1 MDGDPRVRQ
10 LLEDLLDSDVT
21 PEEVCR
27 HCPELLSQVRLRWE
41 RKRVCEAQLDLLFPS
56 PDAEDA
62 FAKSPATKF
71 LGELP
76 EIPGYEVQE
85 VLGHGGM
92 GVVYRARHIRLNRS
106 IAVKMLLNGV
116 HASSESR
123 ERFLREAKAVAGLR
137 HPSIVQ
143 VHDMGDLNGQPYFTM
158 EFVEGGTLAQKL
170 AGTPQASRHAASL
183 LEILA
188 DAVQAAHQN
197 GIVHRDLKPAN
208 ILLTADGAPK
218 ISDFG
223 LARRLDGEA
232 GLTWTGAT
240 LGTPSYMAPE
250 QAEGRPILLGPAVD
264 IYALGAILYELLTG
278 RPPFRAESA
287 ALTVRQV
294 LCQDAEPPSRL
305 NGKVPRDLEVI
316 CLKCLRRDPQLRYA
330 SAAALTQDLRHFLQ
344 GEAIAARPEGRWA
357 RWGRRIRRHPFVS
370 MAAASGLLL
379 AMATLGGQLWLLSD
393 REAVA
398 RKIES
403 ERMIAEQAA
412 GLDLREMGGW
422 LRKSDWPQAEAALQ
436 RAKGRLGGRES
447 AELRPL
453 VEQGSC
459 DLEVAARLGAILIDV
474 ARTTKLARARANQHY
489 EEAFRDA
496 GIGSLHD
503 DPTVVAERIR
513 ASDIQIALVGAL
525 DHWSGCLWDVQRRNW
540 VLAVARR
547 ADPDPTGWRDRARDP
562 ATWESQSALVRLVET
577 APVADGYVPLFVT
590 LEKQLTN
597 LSNEQCFPFLR
608 RVQQAHPGDFWI
620 NLRLGDAL
628 IASDSSAEAIRYYQ
642 AAVSILPKVAFLYQK
657 LGWALWTERREEAV
671 ACCLKAVELD
681 PSSDDAHYL
690 LSIVLTG
697 LGRNDEA
704 IDHLQAGIRLNPGSA
719 RLHAE
724 LGRCFELLGRE
735 VDALTHYQQAAELDP
750 RGINLRRRI
759 RSLLAALGR
768 EDEALAAW
776 RETLAA
782 SPRRH
787 ADWFGYAEFCLF
799 LGRRDDYLRAR
810 QALLAAFESTADPS
824 VAERVARACL
834 LLPMEGEELQKA
846 VALAE
851 RAVAVDPSRYGL
863 LYSMFQFAKGLAEYR
878 EGKFSQAIATMRG
891 GAAQI
896 NWPGPGLVLAM
907 ALHQS
912 GQELSARRAL
922 ATAMLSHDWRPSR
935 IFDQNDW
942 AFHAIR
948 REAEQMILPD
958 LQAFLAGKHQPRDND
973 ERLALLGLCQATNR
987 TGELARLYADAFA
1000 DSPQLANDPRDGHR
1014 YRAACAA
1021 AQAGTGK
1028 GAGAVHITL
1037 EDRRHWR
1044 DQARIWLEAD
1054 LAEWKKLG
1062 NAGGEMNRKVRQ
1074 ELNGWLTNADFAGLR
1089 DPVALMAYS
1098 AEERNEWLG
1107 LWEKI
1112 RVILNR
1118 PAGV

>member
-10 LLEDLLDSDVT
+10 LLEDLLDSDHT

-27 HCPELLSQVRLRWE
+27 HCPELLAQVRLRWE

-56 PDAEDA
+56 PEAEAA
-62 FAKSPATKF
+62 FIKSPATKF
-71 LGELP
+71 LAEFP
-76 EIPGYEVQE
+76 QIPGYEVQE

-106 IAVKMLLNGV
+106 VAVKMLLNGV

-170 AGTPQASRHAASL
+170 AGTLQPPRHAALL

-188 DAVQAAHQN
+188 DAIQAAHQN

-208 ILLTADGAPK
+208 ILLTPDGAPK

-232 GLTWTGAT
+232 SLTWIGVTI
-240 LGTPSYMAPE
+240 GTPSYMAPE
-250 QAEGRPILLGPAVD
+250 QAEAKPVILGPAVD

-287 ALTVRQV
+287 ALTLRQV

-305 NGKVPRDLEVI
+305 NGKVPRDLEII
-316 CLKCLRRDPQLRYA
+316 CLKCLRREPQLRYA
-330 SAAALTQDLRHFLQ
+330 SAAALARDLRHFLQ

-357 RWGRRIRRHPFVS
+357 RLGRRIRRRPFVS
-370 MAAASGLLL
+370 TAAASGLLL
-379 AMATLGGQLWLLSD
+379 TIAMFGGQLWLLSD
-393 REAVA
+393 RRAVA
-398 RKIES
+398 GKIES
-403 ERMIAEQAA
+403 ERVIAEQAA
-412 GLDLREMGGW
+412 GRDLREMGGW
-422 LRKSDWPQAEAALQ
+422 LRKSDWPQAQAALE
-436 RAKGRLGGRES
+436 RAKGRLGGRDW
-447 AELRPL
+447 AEMRPL
-453 VEQGSC
+453 VVQGSR
-459 DLEVAARLGAILIDV
+459 DLEVGVRLGTILIDV
-474 ARTTKLARARANQHY
+474 ARTTRLARARANQHY
-489 EEAFRDA
+489 EDAFRDA
-496 GIGSLHD
+496 GIGSVHD
-503 DPTVVAERIR
+503 DPSVVAERIR

-525 DHWSGCLWDVQRRNW
+525 DHWSSCLWDAQRRNW
-540 VLAVARR
+540 VLAVARK

-577 APVADGYVPLFVT
+577 APVADAYVPLFVT
-590 LEKQLTN
+590 LEKQLSN
-597 LSNEQCFPFLR
+597 LSNKQCLPFLR
-608 RVQQAHPGDFWI
+608 RIQQAHSGDFWI
-620 NLRLGDAL
+620 NLALGDVL
-628 IASDSSAEAIRYYQ
+628 LGSDSSAEAIRYYQ
-642 AAVSILPKVAFLYQK
+642 AAVSILPKEAFLYQK
-657 LGWALWTERREEAV
+657 LAGALWTERREEAV
-671 ACCLKAVELD
+671 GCCLKAVELD
-681 PSSDDAHYL
+681 RSSDDANYL

-704 IDHLQAGIRLNPGSA
+704 IAYLQAGIRQDPGSW
-719 RLHAE
+719 RLHSE
-724 LGRCFELLGRE
+724 LGRCMELVERHVE
-735 VDALTHYQQAAELDP
+735 ALAHYQQAAALNP
-750 RGINLRRRI
+750 NATNVRWKI
-759 RSLLAALGR
+759 RSILAAIGR
-768 EDEALAAW
+768 EEEALAAW
-776 RETLAA
+776 RETLAV

-799 LGRRDDYLRAR
+799 LGRREEYLRAR
-810 QALLAAFESTADPS
+810 QALLVAFESTTDPS

-834 LLPMEGEELQKA
+834 LLPMEGKELEKA

-851 RAVAVDPSRYGL
+851 RAVAVDPSRYGH

-878 EGKFSQAIATMRG
+878 EGKFAQAIATMRG

-907 ALHQS
+907 ALDKS
-912 GQELSARRAL
+912 GQKLSARRSL

-942 AFHAIR
+942 AFHALR

-958 LQAFLAGKHQPRDND
+958 LQAFLAGKHQPQDND
-973 ERLALLGLCQATNR
+973 ERLALLGVCQATNR
-987 TGELARLYADAFA
+987 TGELARLYEDAFA

-1014 YRAACAA
+1014 FRAACAA

-1028 GAGAVHITL
+1028 GAGAAHIKL

-1044 DQARIWLEAD
+1044 DRARLWLEAD
-1054 LAEWKKLG
+1054 LAEWKKLES
-1062 NAGGEMNRKVRQ
+1062 AGGVKNRTVRQ
-1074 ELNGWLTNADFAGLR
+1074 ELNSWLTNADFAGLR

-1098 AEERNEWLG
+1098 AEERGEWLD
-1107 LWEKI
+1107 LWKKV
-1112 RVILNR
+1112 RVILNSPER
-1118 PAGV
+1118 V